1 MYMQDSRSA
10 WIGIDTEQECK
21 GDGGK
26 RMKE

>member
-1 MYMQDSRSA
+1 MYMQGSRSA